1 MSNMDVSGS
10 FELPVLDTCMQKK
23 ILYLSSC
30 GKYSTYV
37 AEIHLV
43 NARSPQHRT
52 TLAALVNSK
61 TNSNPASNPE
71 KALVHRGGS
80 IYDDSMAWRSTT
92 WVGHN
97 IELWE

>member
-1 MSNMDVSGS
+1 MSGS

-23 ILYLSSC
+23 ILYPSSC

-37 AEIHLV
+37 AEIQLV

-80 IYDDSMAWRSTT
+80 SIYDDSMTWRSTT